1 MFDGSAAIQR
11 VPELM
16 VEWVERNIMKFVE
29 DEYEVLQLGQKPPQA
44 TEQAGD
50 CYLRSSF
57 ARKDLELVVDI
68 RVP

>member
-1 MFDGSAAIQR
+1 
-11 VPELM
+11 M

-57 ARKDLELVVDI
+57 ARKDLEFVVDI

>member
-29 DEYEVLQLGQKPPQA
+29 DEYEVLQLGQKPPRQQNRLGTA
-44 TEQAGD
+44 
-50 CYLRSSF
+50 
-57 ARKDLELVVDI
+57 I
-68 RVP
+68 